1 MRRPRWVHAIVMVS
15 VMLLVAAFFIWQGI
29 LFIVHGGAGIPAWL
43 GWFLLAA
50 GLLKGALWV
59 FVAVV
64 LFRHRHALF
73 E

>member
-1 MRRPRWVHAIVMVS
+1 MMVS

-50 GLLKGALWV
+50 GVLKGALWIS
-59 FVAVV
+59 FAVA
-64 LFRHRHALF
+64 LFRHRHASF
-73 E
+73 Q